1 MKFILGL
8 FILVAWAGVS
18 LGASPTGPDKSWIL
32 AKDCT
37 FTAKD
42 KSFSI
47 RQYYNE
53 KLGWQIWVVPRNRPA
68 YLLPDIN
75 PDFQTSDDA
84 ATWHLSPDNRWMA
97 RSQRLGSGTST
108 LQLYHCDANQSLLPV
123 TAKPLGDLARNFYEK
138 HSGLSRDQCFI
149 DHPRSEFV
157 RWEGAGVLILAL
169 SGQSTMCEP
178 MWATDQWLVG
188 YNLKNRTFFL
198 TEDLIEKNE
207 QRIYPVVHPISEATT
222 DLH

>member
-1 MKFILGL
+1 MRFLLVFFILATWTE
-8 FILVAWAGVS
+8 ISV
-18 LGASPTGPDKSWIL
+18 GAPPTHPDKSWIL
-32 AKDCT
+32 AEDCT
-37 FTAKD
+37 FTAQD

-53 KLGWQIWVVPRNRPA
+53 KLGWQIWLAPRNRPA

-75 PDFQTSDDA
+75 PDFQTSDFA
-84 ATWHLSPDNRWMA
+84 ATWHLSPDAHWLA

-108 LQLYHCDANQSLLPV
+108 LQLYHCEKNQSILPV
-123 TAKPLGDLARNFYEK
+123 TREPLGDLARNFYEK
-138 HSGLSRDQCFI
+138 HSGLTRDQCFI

-157 RWEGAGVLILAL
+157 KWEGSGVIILAL

-188 YNLKNRTFFL
+188 YDLKNRNFFL
-198 TEDLIEKNE
+198 TEDLIDKNE
-207 QRIYPVVHPISEATT
+207 RRIHPVVHPISETAAR
-222 DLH
+222 